1 MMISVNGEVLEVQAN
16 TLFELFS
23 ELNLTAEGVAVAVN
37 NRIVMRTQWNTFW
50 LHGGEEVVVIG
61 TTRGG

>member
-16 TLFELFS
+16 TLIELFS

-61 TTRGG
+61 ATRGG